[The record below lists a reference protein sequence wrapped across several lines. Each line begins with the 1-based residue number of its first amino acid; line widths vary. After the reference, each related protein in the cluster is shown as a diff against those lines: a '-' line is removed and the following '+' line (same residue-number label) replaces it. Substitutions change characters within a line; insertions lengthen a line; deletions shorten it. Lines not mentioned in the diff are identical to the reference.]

1 MFESPDNP
9 PEFVS
14 SCWLL
19 RSRRSPAKA
28 RQALLRLL
36 GSTPAGELF
45 ADSGLLVVSE
55 LVTNAVVH
63 GTPIGNRLWL
73 SLSLIPSRL
82 RIEVHDARRDRAPLL
97 RPASAEDESG
107 RGLLL
112 VKLLSERWGCC
123 PRVPIGKIVWSEIGS
138 AAASSA
144 PVERVA

>member
-1 MFESPDNP
+1 MLEPSVSP

-28 RQALLRLL
+28 RRVLSRLL
-36 GSTPAGELF
+36 DSTPSGELF

-55 LVTNAVVH
+55 LVANAVAH

-73 SLSLIPSRL
+73 SLSLSPSRL

-97 RPASAEDESG
+97 RSTSADDESG

-112 VKLLSERWGCC
+112 VNLLSERWGCC
-123 PRVPIGKIVWSEIGS
+123 PRLPIGKIVWSEIGC
-138 AAASSA
+138 AASSFT